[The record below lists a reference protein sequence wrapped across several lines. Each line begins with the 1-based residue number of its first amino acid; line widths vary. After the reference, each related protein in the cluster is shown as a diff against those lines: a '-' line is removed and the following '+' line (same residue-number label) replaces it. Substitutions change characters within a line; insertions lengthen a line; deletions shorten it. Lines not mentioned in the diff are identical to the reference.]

1 MIRRI
6 YRLVRITKKVRI
18 FFLLLLF
25 QASISFAQSNAPIFN
40 LYDNRVGL
48 TANSIN
54 CISEDSLG
62 FLWIGTQ
69 NGLNKFDGREFI
81 NFRSIPG
88 DNNSLPQPDILCI
101 TADKTGLWIGTN
113 GGGLVRYSYQERQF
127 KTTGFGID
135 SLKKYT
141 ADNTVRAVI
150 TDSRHYLWV
159 GTLNGLYSKNK
170 LDRSFTHYELTP
182 GNLAGNNVTSIIED
196 HSGRIW
202 VGSASGLYRYS
213 GGHFIRFELSGHP
226 EKKLYI
232 TSIVESSTK
241 TGIWVGTKTGLY
253 FFDFKKSTL
262 SPVKSAQELKNSYI
276 SNMYLSKTPNFWI
289 GTINQ
294 GLYQFDAESHTVES
308 IKLSD
313 INSVTTDSYI
323 RTIFESSNGILWLGL
338 YANGLLKY
346 DPQKKL
352 FQTIALNESGETD
365 VRNACWSVFEDN
377 NERLF
382 IGTNSIGLIIYD
394 RSRKKYINVNPQLQ
408 SVLKKSAI
416 RAITGDGSSVIWLG
430 TDLFGVFRYDTK
442 TEEFQN
448 FQTGKKEDNAI
459 GGNTVRSLFLDNDY
473 LYVGHLNEG
482 LSVIRLSDSHIRRI
496 KTFEGLSKEFTDIW
510 DYYKQNDSLIWMAT
524 GLGLVRFNVSRFS
537 YDVFAN
543 TGDDH
548 FFSNTAIWFDGDST
562 LWLGTRYYGLNKF
575 NFISGE
581 RKSFTIFN
589 SPIADNTIYTIT
601 PDSANHLWLTT
612 DKGISEFDPVTE
624 KSWNYTLEDG
634 LINLEFSSGA
644 AFRTKKGELFFGGT
658 NGVNWLDPH
667 GINHQQSNSKI
678 LLRSIKVMGKEIA
691 ADRHKVPVEFLKSVE
706 LLPNEEFV
714 TFDFVVLDF
723 SSNIPLKYQY
733 FLKGFT
739 DNWINIENNRSI
751 SFSNLN
757 PGSYQL
763 QIREEGRSESGIM
776 LDIIVRPYLWETLWF
791 KILFIVLL
799 GLAVYGFMTFRIHRI
814 NQINNLRWQIAADL
828 HDQLGGSLSGV
839 ALKTEIIAS
848 QSQTSESV
856 RRSLLGLVKNQRE
869 LVENIDDIV
878 WSVNPDNDKIGILVQ
893 KIQDLTDSA
902 FSGLPMICE
911 VYHRVDNPMKKLI
924 LPYRKNIYLIIKES
938 LNNAVKHSEAS
949 LVTVLILYHQPDFEV
964 KITDN
969 GKGFDPEN
977 AASGFGMSTLKKRA
991 EEIGGKL
998 SISSEPGEG
1007 TTVLLKVTIA

>member
-1 MIRRI
+1 MIQRI
-6 YRLVRITKKVRI
+6 FRFNQMKKNIAI
-18 FFLLLLF
+18 FFLL
-25 QASISFAQSNAPIFN
+25 ISFGHNLLPAQSKIPIFS
-40 LYDNRVGL
+40 LYDNRDGL
-48 TANSIN
+48 SANSIN
-54 CISEDSLG
+54 CIAEDSLG
-62 FLWIGTQ
+62 FLWVGTQ

-88 DNNSLPQPDILCI
+88 DNSSLPQPDILCI

-127 KTTGFGID
+127 KTTGFGKD
-135 SLKKYT
+135 STKKYT

-159 GTLNGLYSKNK
+159 GTLNGIYSRNK

-182 GNLAGNNVTSIIED
+182 GNLAGNNITSIIED

-202 VGSASGLYRYS
+202 VGGASGLYRYG
-213 GGHFIRFELSGHP
+213 GGHFMRYELTDHP
-226 EKKLYI
+226 ERKLYV

-241 TGIWVGTKTGLY
+241 TGIWVGTKTGMY

-262 SPVKSAQELKNSYI
+262 SPVKSAEELKDSYI

-294 GLYQFDAESHTVES
+294 GLFKFDSESHTVKS
-308 IKLSD
+308 IKLAD

-352 FQTIALNESGETD
+352 FQTVPLMESGEID
-365 VRNACWSVFEDN
+365 IRNACWSVFEDN
-377 NERLF
+377 DDRLF
-382 IGTNSIGLIIYD
+382 IGTNSIGLVIFD
-394 RSRKKYINVNPQLQ
+394 RKMKKYIPINPKLQ
-408 SVLKKSAI
+408 SMLKKSAI
-416 RAITGDGSSVIWLG
+416 RSITGDGSSTVWLG
-430 TDLFGVFRYDTK
+430 TDLLGVFRYDTK
-442 TEEFQN
+442 TQDFEHFQA
-448 FQTGKKEDNAI
+448 GKKE
-459 GGNTVRSLFLDNDY
+459 GESLGSNTVRSLFLDEKY

-482 LSVIRLSDSHIRRI
+482 LSAIRLSDLHISRI
-496 KTFEGLSKEFTDIW
+496 KTFKGLSTEFTDIW
-510 DYYKQNDSLIWMAT
+510 DNYKQNDSIIWMAT
-524 GLGLVRFNVSRFS
+524 GLGLVRFNDKNFS
-537 YDVFAN
+537 YEAFAN

-548 FFSNTAIWFDGDST
+548 FFSNTAIWYDGDST

-581 RKSFTIFN
+581 KKSFTIFN

-644 AFRTKKGELFFGGT
+644 AFKTKKGELFFGGT
-658 NGVNWLDPH
+658 NGINWLDPN
-667 GINHQQSNSKI
+667 GINHQQSNSRI
-678 LLRSIKVMGKEIA
+678 LLKSIKVMGKEISSE
-691 ADRHKVPVEFLKSVE
+691 RHKVPVEFLKSIE

-733 FLKGFT
+733 FLNGFT
-739 DNWINIENNRSI
+739 DNWINIENNRSL
-751 SFSNLN
+751 SFSNLS
-757 PGSYQL
+757 PGTYQL
-763 QIREEGRSESGIM
+763 QIREEGRSENGIS
-776 LDIIVRPYLWETLWF
+776 LDVIVRPYLWETLWF
-791 KILFIVLL
+791 KILFVVLL
-799 GLAVYGFMTFRIHRI
+799 GLGVYGFMTFRIHRI

-839 ALKTEIIAS
+839 ALKTEIIAN
-848 QSQTSESV
+848 QPQTSEPV
-856 RRSLLGLVKNQRE
+856 RKSLLGLVKNQRE

-911 VYHRVDNPMKKLI
+911 VYHRVEHPTKKLI
-924 LPYRKNIYLIIKES
+924 LPFRKNIYLIIKES

-969 GKGFDPEN
+969 GKGFDTGKMN
-977 AASGFGMSTLKKRA
+977 SGFGMSTLKKRA

-998 SISSEPGEG
+998 TVSSEPGEG